1 MKEPAMSERAV
12 LKLRRQDAVHEIKKQ
27 FADDAR
33 TLKKLI
39 SKKRRG
45 GKRETV
51 LEGKCSRILE
61 KSSYA
66 FRTRSSE
73 IGAMTHAQYK
83 TRWCTCEHALS
94 RTPTQV
100 AKQPASL
107 RIAPS
112 FFSRWP
118 GSLFL
123 RVDARSALHFV
134 EARGYRMGTGPN
146 PAPRRRQFRGFES
159 AGTRLVSIS
168 RSLFLCMQFNEN
180 YPLSR
185 ESRYA
190 PCPPPFS
197 LFFRFSR
204 ETSFLTR
211 ATSDATF
218 AKDSNEIWYGH

>member
-1 MKEPAMSERAV
+1 
-12 LKLRRQDAVHEIKKQ
+12 
-27 FADDAR
+27 
-33 TLKKLI
+33 
-39 SKKRRG
+39 
-45 GKRETV
+45 
-51 LEGKCSRILE
+51 
-61 KSSYA
+61 
-66 FRTRSSE
+66 
-73 IGAMTHAQYK
+73 MTHAQYK
-83 TRWCTCEHALS
+83 TWWCTCEHALS

-146 PAPRRRQFRGFES
+146 PVPRRRQFRAFES

-168 RSLFLCMQFNEN
+168 RSFFLRMQFTEN

-190 PCPPPFS
+190 PYPPFFPFSS

-204 ETSFLTR
+204 QTFFLAR
-211 ATSDATF
+211 AASDVTF
-218 AKDSNEIWYGH
+218 AKHFNEICYGHWFASTRRINRIGDIRVTSLTTTLS